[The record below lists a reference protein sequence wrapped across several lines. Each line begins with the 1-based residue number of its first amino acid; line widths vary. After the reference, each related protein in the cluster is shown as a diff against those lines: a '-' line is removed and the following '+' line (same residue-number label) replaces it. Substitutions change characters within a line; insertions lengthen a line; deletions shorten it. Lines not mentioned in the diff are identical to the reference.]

1 MPLLYG
7 ICKIINK
14 KVISN
19 PEVSLFDER
28 ANMII
33 TNLFRGYYN
42 NPKLLHTN
50 TLRKIMVDIRAET
63 DEVIDF
69 VDGSRDAV
77 QKEISYIKDPEN
89 STNKDLYWI
98 KNKILVR
105 GIVDY
110 ISGMTDSFALN
121 EYTLIYK

>member
-1 MPLLYG
+1 
-7 ICKIINK
+7 
-14 KVISN
+14 
-19 PEVSLFDER
+19 
-28 ANMII
+28 
-33 TNLFRGYYN
+33 
-42 NPKLLHTN
+42 
-50 TLRKIMVDIRAET
+50 MVDIRAET

-77 QKEISYIKDPEN
+77 QKEISYIKNPEK

-105 GIVDY
+105 DIVDY

-121 EYTLIYK
+121 EYMSIYR